1 MERRNA
7 MKRIPKPPVWQWP
20 VRLSIWSIRH
30 HDRLVAHLRIYVWSA
45 TATILLLSLA
55 NRISLTT
62 ALYAILLCSLSLVV
76 LIWLLLE
83 RRRTI
88 LHGIQDAELRQEAE
102 SAMYTFIH
110 ARRER
115 ICRKHPN
122 CGFDTTIRK
131 RETH

>member
-1 MERRNA
+1 
-7 MKRIPKPPVWQWP
+7 MKRTPKPLVWQWP
-20 VRLSIWSIRH
+20 ARLSIWSIRH
-30 HDRLVAHLRIYVWSA
+30 HDRIVAHLRSYVWSA
-45 TATILLLSLA
+45 AATILLLSFA

-88 LHGIQDAELRQEAE
+88 LRGIQDTELRQEAE
-102 SAMYTFIH
+102 AAMYAFIH

-115 ICRKHPN
+115 ICGKPPN
-122 CGFDTTIRK
+122 CGFDTSTRK

>member
-1 MERRNA
+1 
-7 MKRIPKPPVWQWP
+7 MKRTPKPPVWQWP
-20 VRLSIWSIRH
+20 ARLSIWSIRH
-30 HDRLVAHLRIYVWSA
+30 HDRLVGHLRIYVWSA
-45 TATILLLSLA
+45 AATILLLSLA

-62 ALYAILLCSLSLVV
+62 ALYAILLCSLSLIL

-88 LHGIQDAELRQEAE
+88 LLGIQDAELRREAE
-102 SAMYTFIH
+102 AAMSVFIH

-122 CGFDTTIRK
+122 CGFDTAARK